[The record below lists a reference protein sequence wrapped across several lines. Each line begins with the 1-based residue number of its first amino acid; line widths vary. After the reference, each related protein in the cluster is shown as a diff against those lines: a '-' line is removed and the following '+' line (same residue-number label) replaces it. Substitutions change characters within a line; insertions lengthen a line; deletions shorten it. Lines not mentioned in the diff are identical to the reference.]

1 MIKTFQ
7 ALCQELEL
15 TDTFVS
21 EEGLTKIRQWCF
33 KHISQDMRYDG
44 SPEEQYV
51 NYYHDAQKYFEFLFQ
66 IPPDL
71 SKPIPAFD
79 NLNAIQYA
87 SSQGYHYFL
96 AEHAIKA
103 NVNQSTPYL
112 MTPLH
117 IAATSGHFQTVEI
130 LLEKGADPLALNRQQ
145 EPPVFRALF
154 LPILHREDSI
164 KQKKLIFNLLA
175 IKAPDTINKIT
186 SDGDNILHLIAI
198 HQVFANLMNLVIH
211 KNPELPF
218 KFNHHGL
225 YPIHMAILNHSSE
238 AVETLM
244 QIPGMSEV
252 KAPEGRYP
260 LHFAARN
267 KNPFMIKACLKAN
280 PNLIDTLDRTG
291 KTSLLLAAEVGNL
304 AGVAAL
310 IESGANYTI
319 KDFNDWGI
327 ADYAIHD
334 KHPKLK
340 DWLIKHGYMATT
352 NKPA

>member
-1 MIKTFQ
+1 MIKTFT
-7 ALCQELEL
+7 ALCQELGL

-21 EEGLTKIRQWCF
+21 EETLTKIRQWCF
-33 KHISQDMRYDG
+33 QHISQDVRYDG
-44 SPEEQYV
+44 SPEEQYM
-51 NYYHDAQKYFEFLFQ
+51 NYYHDAQKYFEFLSQ
-66 IPPDL
+66 IPHDL
-71 SKPIPAFD
+71 NEPIPAFD

-87 SSQGYHYFL
+87 SSKGYDYFL

-117 IAATSGHFQTVEI
+117 IAATSGHFHTVEI
-130 LLEKGADPLALNRQQ
+130 LLEKGADPLALNRLK
-145 EPPVFRALF
+145 EPPIFRSLF

-164 KQKKLIFNLLA
+164 EQKKLIFNLLA

-186 SDGDNILHLIAI
+186 NDGDNILHLIAI

-225 YPIHMAILNHSSE
+225 YPIHMAILNHSPE

-267 KNPFMIKACLKAN
+267 KNPFMIKTCLKAN
-280 PNLIDTLDRTG
+280 PKLIDTLDRTG
-291 KTSLLLAAEVGNL
+291 KTPLLLAAEVGNV

-310 IESGANYTI
+310 IESGANYAI

-334 KHPKLK
+334 HPKLK